1 MYSLA
6 VVSSFARPTSQWSEF
21 LVTQKQRVRLSDLLS
36 CMESRGEAT
45 AANEL
50 PNLDFLMAELEAK
63 SAAQHLRNLRLK
75 TLWIHFPDNRGLNQ
89 IDLGWRGR
97 INSPKSTGN
106 KY

>member
-1 MYSLA
+1 MWQRSENLLA
-6 VVSSFARPTSQWSEF
+6 
-21 LVTQKQRVRLSDLLS
+21 QKQGLCLSDLS
-36 CMESRGEAT
+36 SRYESRGEAT